1 MFLRTIYIGLSKA
14 LLQLIN
20 RIMATTYEEYSVA
33 SEIEA
38 FFKKTSATR
47 AACDIRAIELAG
59 GNAVPVDVQGACS
72 YSVYAGPELEYVVQF
87 RLECLALSTKVTS
100 LATEIYG
107 SLVPKV
113 TFEGKVGDGE
123 KEPLYVYLMSRMRGM
138 THLDFILAHG
148 FQENS
153 TNNLTARQNLI
164 GDIAQYVSTVNILS
178 HATD

>member
-1 MFLRTIYIGLSKA
+1 
-14 LLQLIN
+14 
-20 RIMATTYEEYSVA
+20 MATTYEEYSVA
-33 SEIEA
+33 SEIKA

-47 AACDIRAIELAG
+47 AACDTKAIELVG

-72 YSVYAGPELEYVVQF
+72 YSVYAGPHLEYVIQF
-87 RLECLALSTKVTS
+87 RLESLALGTKVTS
-100 LATEIYG
+100 LATQIYG

-148 FQENS
+148 FPENS
-153 TNNLTARQNLI
+153 SNNLVGRQNLI
-164 GDIAQYVSTVNILS
+164 GDIAQYVLTVNILS
-178 HATD
+178 RATDRHFAASWLCHGKHHSQ